1 MLGQVTGNSQKHC
14 IARSEVGTSLLQED
28 EEGMLNSYFEL
39 VLAIKRP
46 IFDLNLTHVGHL
58 TDSDLPHG

>member
-1 MLGQVTGNSQKHC
+1 M
-14 IARSEVGTSLLQED
+14 GTSLLQED